1 MINANPTHFEG
12 RTVIIT
18 GAASGLG
25 HALAI
30 EFRKVGALVTGCD
43 VNDEAGLAAMAAIG
57 ATYVHADVSKEMPV
71 QDLVAGVVAEHGRLD
86 VMINNAA
93 ISVSKDVA
101 TTSEAE
107 LDRILAVNL
116 KGPFFGTKHAVRAM
130 LESGGG
136 SIVNVASILGLVADG
151 MLAAYCAAKGGVLGL
166 TRAAAVQYGD
176 RGIRVNALCPG
187 DMDTPLVAE
196 YFQMF
201 PDPKAARAKVEQ
213 EYPMKRIS
221 TPSEIAQAALFLA
234 SPQSSFMT
242 GQTLVVDGG
251 LTVSCY

>member
-1 MINANPTHFEG
+1 MNTFEG
-12 RTVIIT
+12 KSVIVT
-18 GAASGLG
+18 GVASGLG

-30 EFRKVGALVTGCD
+30 EFRKAGALVTGCD
-43 VNDEAGLAAMAAIG
+43 VKDEPGLAAMTAIG
-57 ATYVHADVSKEMPV
+57 ATYVHADVSREQQV
-71 QDLVAGVVAEHGRLD
+71 QDLIGGVVARHGRLD
-86 VMINNAA
+86 VMVNNAA
-93 ISVSKDVA
+93 ISVSKDLA
-101 TTSEAE
+101 NTSEEE

-136 SIVNVASILGLVADG
+136 NIVNVASILGLVADG

-176 RGIRVNALCPG
+176 RGIRVNAICPG
-187 DMDTPLVAE
+187 DIDTPLVAE
-196 YFQMF
+196 YFEMF
-201 PDPKAARAKVEQ
+201 ADPKAARESIEK
-213 EYPMKRIS
+213 EYPMKRMAA
-221 TPSEIAQAALFLA
+221 PGEIAQAVLFLA

-242 GQTLVVDGG
+242 GQSMVVDGG